1 MVNQPTETS
10 TILTIQAKI
19 NLKVVLPVRIEPVT
33 LSLFDREYGSDDAY
47 AEANIPGQTVKGNY
61 TLGIKDQ
68 LTPILNMTTWR
79 AFVHEIVF
87 MEDSTLSVKG
97 GTNGYLGVLKCPVTV
112 NKDITSRGIAS
123 STISHYS
130 TSTC

>member
-1 MVNQPTETS
+1 MRTQRPTS
-10 TILTIQAKI
+10 PDR
-19 NLKVVLPVRIEPVT
+19 LKV
-33 LSLFDREYGSDDAY
+33 
-47 AEANIPGQTVKGNY
+47 NY

-123 STISHYS
+123 STISHHS
-130 TSTC
+130 TNTC